1 MGGEQPEEELHGWQ
15 HSLKMMKQLNIRTV
29 GGMAGKAVSN
39 YISAQLA
46 DKAGKAVKQICT
58 TASIAEHGKCG
69 DMQSRS

>member
-1 MGGEQPEEELHGWQ
+1 
-15 HSLKMMKQLNIRTV
+15 MMKQLNIRTV